1 VLQRCWRD
9 INVLLQHVYLGPHFH
24 ELAAKSA
31 LGLPADAP
39 NL

>member
-9 INVLLQHVYLGPHFH
+9 INVLLHVYLGPHFH